1 MKINNYLNNVIKNLD
16 GSLIGIGIEEEKTI
30 NLIDKNKKI
39 TICNLL
45 DCFNPDSY
53 ESGKLKKIR
62 VRKLRKKFKK
72 NRTNYM
78 ICNIE
83 KIDKFKEK
91 FVYDSIY
98 ICNKDMYLYDKN
110 NINLENII
118 RRYSRFCKLEQI
130 KCNDGTVLK
139 INQIRKMN
147 KFNEFFNNL
156 KDTIIN
162 FIDLIS
168 NLLSD

>member
-1 MKINNYLNNVIKNLD
+1 MKVNNYLNNVIKNLD

-39 TICNLL
+39 NICNLL
-45 DCFNPDSY
+45 DCFNP
-53 ESGKLKKIR
+53 ESEEKGKIKKIR
-62 VRKLRKKFKK
+62 IRKLRKKFKK
-72 NRTNYM
+72 NKTNYI

-83 KIDKFKEK
+83 KVDKFKEK

-98 ICNKDMYLYDKN
+98 ICNKDIYLYDKN
-110 NINLENII
+110 NTNLENIT
-118 RRYSRFCKLEQI
+118 RRYSRFCELEQI
-130 KCNDGTVLK
+130 KCNDGIVLK

>member
-98 ICNKDMYLYDKN
+98 ICNKDIYLYDQN
-110 NINLENII
+110 NVNLESVI
-118 RRYSRFCKLEQI
+118 RRYSRFSKIEKI
-130 KCNDGTVLK
+130 KCSDGTILK
-139 INQIRKMN
+139 INKTKEITKI
-147 KFNEFFNNL
+147 NEFFDNIKNTCL
-156 KDTIIN
+156 NIFDI
-162 FIDLIS
+162 IS

>member
-1 MKINNYLNNVIKNLD
+1 MKINNYINNVIKDLE

-30 NLIDKNKKI
+30 NLIDKNKNI

-45 DCFNPDSY
+45 DCFNPDSD
-53 ESGKLKKIR
+53 ESGKLKKIG

-98 ICNKDMYLYDKN
+98 ICNKDIYLYDKN
-110 NINLENII
+110 DNNLDSVI
-118 RRYSRFCKLEQI
+118 RRYNKYSHIETI
-130 KCNDGTVLK
+130 KCTDGIILK
-139 INQIRKMN
+139 ITKTKEITKI
-147 KFNEFFNNL
+147 NEFINNI
-156 KDTIIN
+156 KNTIIN
-162 FIDLIS
+162 IIDIIS
-168 NLLSD
+168 NLLVN